1 MLNEVY
7 AVGNIISWVNK
18 TVVMVADNEEI
29 TIDVSKV
36 RVPNHFGII
45 VEEQNVIAIKA
56 KIINDKVVATMIK
69 VLDSVKV
76 DWYTRFFRQ
85 H

>member
-76 DWYTRFFRQ
+76 D
-85 H
+85 

>member
-18 TVVMVADNEEI
+18 TVVMVADKEEI

-76 DWYTRFFRQ
+76 D
-85 H
+85 